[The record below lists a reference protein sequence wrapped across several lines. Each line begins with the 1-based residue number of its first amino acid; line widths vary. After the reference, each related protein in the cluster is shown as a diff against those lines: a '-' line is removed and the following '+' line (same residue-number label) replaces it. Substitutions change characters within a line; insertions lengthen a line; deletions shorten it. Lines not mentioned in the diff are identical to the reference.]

1 MRIIALALMSVAV
14 LAAPMPVPVP
24 AGQAESLRQTVR
36 TGPPFPG
43 LVAAKPAAGPVGE
56 RRAEEKGGEQGS
68 RHLVAVTH
76 GMQARPHNQRVLVA
90 SNSGPSWQTPTQPT
104 NVVVDVLVAYTKR
117 AARNYSDIRREL
129 IEPALEG
136 ANESFLLSGLDHI
149 RLRLVHSYQTD
160 YLEEGMHFDHVWRFA
175 DKGDGAMD
183 EVHSLR
189 DTYRADIAVLV
200 VDDAKGCG
208 LATRV
213 GAEADDAFAVVHHA
227 CAAANYT
234 FAHEVGH
241 LLGASHERAYVHG
254 TKWRD
259 IMSSAAS
266 CGGCP
271 RVPLWSSPKVLVKGE
286 PAGSEE
292 LDNARVIAEEARRVA
307 AFR

>member
-1 MRIIALALMSVAV
+1 
-14 LAAPMPVPVP
+14 MPSPRP
-24 AGQAESLRQTVR
+24 AKIVI
-36 TGPPFPG
+36 
-43 LVAAKPAAGPVGE
+43 
-56 RRAEEKGGEQGS
+56 
-68 RHLVAVTH
+68 
-76 GMQARPHNQRVLVA
+76 
-90 SNSGPSWQTPTQPT
+90 
-104 NVVVDVLVAYTKR
+104 DVLVAYTGQ
-117 AARNYSDIRREL
+117 AASNYSNIQREL
-129 IEPALEG
+129 IEPAVAS
-136 ANESFLLSGLDHI
+136 ANESFALSGVDHV

-160 YLEEGMHFDHVWRFA
+160 YREEGMHFDHVWRFA

-200 VDDAKGCG
+200 IDDAKGCG

-213 GAEADDAFAVVHHA
+213 RAEADDAFAVVHHA

-234 FAHEVGH
+234 FAHEIGH
-241 LLGASHERAYVHG
+241 LLGASHDRAYVHG
-254 TKWRD
+254 TEWRD

-271 RVPLWSSPKVLVKGE
+271 RLPLWSSPKILVKDE

-292 LDNARVIAEEARRVA
+292 LDNARVIAEEALRVA